1 MRKLNYMV
9 EKGLQ
14 ILVRLKQQQSFR
26 KISKEMHVRRKTV
39 QELFRLARKH
49 CWLDP
54 NVLLPNVQELA
65 SKVQKAFPEVEKP
78 HILKPYHDKI
88 KDWER
93 EGLSAV
99 VICDLLKKEC
109 ACDVQAIRRYIKKNF
124 PTIPDPVMI
133 RTAIP
138 GEVMEVDFGFLGLF
152 LDDDRVL
159 RKTWVFSGRLRY
171 SRRAFRKIVFSQKMD
186 VFFSCHILA
195 FEFFHGVPA
204 QVCLDNLK
212 AGVVKSTIDNEKI
225 QTSYQDLAR
234 HYQFVIDPCLPY
246 TPEHKGGVESDM
258 KYVKNNFLPFFRA
271 SQKEKGQELT
281 AHDLEKALEKWGDEV
296 ADMRIMQKEGKS
308 PRELFQE
315 EQKILRSLPLSRWEQ
330 TTWAKCTVHKEWRIN
345 FQSAYYSV
353 PYEYIGK
360 QVLVC
365 STASFVKIFYSH
377 QEIALHQKASKKWEY
392 VRKREHAPPD
402 KETVLQ
408 CSRQGLLC
416 MAEEI
421 GPFTKKVV
429 QTLLEDKKINKL
441 KPIRYILRL
450 SLKYSEERL
459 EKACQRACHY
469 KAFSYVS
476 IFRILREKLE
486 DKAVEEKGKIL
497 DIKDH
502 RFFRN
507 FNEYGNNFAKNT
519 FEEILE
525 RIHPFSNHGNGMAKT
540 CSQMAQMDQLCEELE
555 KAGRD

>member
-1 MRKLNYMV
+1 MV

-39 QELFRLARKH
+39 REVSVLAKKH
-49 CWLDP
+49 HWLDP
-54 NVLLPNVQELA
+54 DTSLPNMQELI
-65 SKVQKAFPEVEKP
+65 SKTQQAFPEIGKP
-78 HILKPYHDKI
+78 HVLKPYHDKI
-88 KDWER
+88 KEWEK

-109 ACDVQAIRRYIKKNF
+109 SCDVQAIRRYIRKNF
-124 PTIPDPVMI
+124 PNIPDPVMI
-133 RTAIP
+133 RTAVP
-138 GEVMEVDFGFLGLF
+138 GEVMEVDFGFLGFF
-152 LDDDRVL
+152 LDEERIL
-159 RKTWVFSGRLRY
+159 RKTWIFSGRLRY
-171 SRRAFRKIVFSQKMD
+171 SRKAFRKIVFHQKMD
-186 VFFSCHILA
+186 VFFLCHILA
-195 FEFFHGVPA
+195 FEFFRGVPV

-212 AGVVKSTIDNEKI
+212 AGVIKSTIDNEKI

-234 HYQFVIDPCLPY
+234 HYQFIIDPCLPY

-258 KYVKNNFLPFFRA
+258 KYVKNNFLPFFKA

-281 AHDLEKALEKWGDEV
+281 IADLEKALEKWGDEV
-296 ADMRIMQKEGKS
+296 ADIHIIQKVGRS

-315 EQKILRSLPLSRWEQ
+315 EQKLLKPLPLLRWEQ
-330 TTWAKCTVHKEWRIN
+330 TTWAECTVHKEWRIN

-360 QVLVC
+360 KVLVC
-365 STASFVKIFYSH
+365 ATESFVKIFYSH

-392 VRKREHAPPD
+392 VRKKEHAPPD

-450 SLKYSEERL
+450 SLKYSEDRL
-459 EKACQRACHY
+459 EKACQRACYY
-469 KAFSYVS
+469 KTFSYVS
-476 IFRILREKLE
+476 ISRILRENLE
-486 DKAVEEKGKIL
+486 DKIMEEKGKIL
-497 DIKDH
+497 EIKNY
-502 RFFRN
+502 RFFRG
-507 FNEYGNNFAKNT
+507 FNEYGNNLEKNT
-519 FEEILE
+519 FEEILKKK
-525 RIHPFSNHGNGMAKT
+525 HPFSSHGNGMAKT
-540 CSQMAQMDQLCEELE
+540 CSQMIQMDQLCQEIE